1 MYTNPILRQFALKE
15 AILRVSIL
23 EGNISDIFP

>member
-15 AILRVSIL
+15 VILLFAIL
-23 EGNISDIFP
+23 EGNISDISP